1 MISRNESALC
11 VKGSGAWRITVWP
24 IIERY
29 RGGGPYSTWQSRRS
43 PIAKRRGH
51 RTRVALCSG
60 AISNRLYGRYA
71 EIAYKKSR
79 PISRLSHPPR
89 PILILKVG
97 GVIPQR
103 FAAPKST
110 PPTRRRPTQP
120 PLRDIAPMGKITTSA
135 AKARPFP
142 KIKNAWWEATR
153 NRARDARAVVITA
166 YGRL

>member
-11 VKGSGAWRITVWP
+11 VKGSGAWRKTVWS
-24 IIERY
+24 IIDRY
-29 RGGGPYSTWQSRRS
+29 RGPYSPWQSRRS
-43 PIAKRRGH
+43 PIAKKRGQ
-51 RTRVALCSG
+51 RPRVTLCSG

-79 PISRLSHPPR
+79 PILRLSHPPR

-142 KIKNAWWEATR
+142 KIKNAWWEAAR
-153 NRARDARAVVITA
+153 NRARDARVVVITA